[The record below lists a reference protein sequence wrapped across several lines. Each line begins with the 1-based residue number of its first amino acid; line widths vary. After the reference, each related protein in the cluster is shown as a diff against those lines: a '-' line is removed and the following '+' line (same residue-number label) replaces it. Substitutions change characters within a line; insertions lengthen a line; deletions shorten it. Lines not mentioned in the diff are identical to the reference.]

1 MAYSTKSKTRRFLA
15 FLLVFSGNIHSQPN
29 AERPASCPLATTA
42 YFSCALQDNRVV
54 TLCAEKSMT
63 GFDGRFL
70 MMHYP
75 KAAPK
80 AALQIRAG
88 SFSYNQYARY
98 QVEYLNI
105 STSHN
110 DIEYRIFKNYDESVS
125 KSHQYGIIEVSSE
138 GMENEYE
145 CIGSV
150 LDKLNEFR
158 VGLRCDRENALGCI
172 D

>member
-1 MAYSTKSKTRRFLA
+1 
-15 FLLVFSGNIHSQPN
+15 
-29 AERPASCPLATTA
+29 
-42 YFSCALQDNRVV
+42 
-54 TLCAEKSMT
+54 
-63 GFDGRFL
+63 

-110 DIEYRIFKNYDESVS
+110 DIEYRIFRNYDESVS
-125 KSHQYGIIEVSSE
+125 KSHQHGIIEVSSE